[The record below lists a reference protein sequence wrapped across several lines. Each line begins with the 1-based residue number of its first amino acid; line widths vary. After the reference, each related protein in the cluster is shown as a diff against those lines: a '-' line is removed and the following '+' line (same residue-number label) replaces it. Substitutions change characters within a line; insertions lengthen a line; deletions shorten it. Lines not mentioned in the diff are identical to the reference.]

1 MPRVMFTISYSI
13 KPEFRDQYLALVREM
28 KQHLTTGGKHNYSV
42 FEAKAKKNVFTEVFL
57 TNSIEEYD
65 ALEDN
70 LDDKVQEMIST
81 LEGYVDD
88 GGMKYNTV
96 IEAA

>member
-1 MPRVMFTISYSI
+1 MFTISYNI
-13 KPEFRDQYLALVREM
+13 KPEFRDQYLALIREM
-28 KQHLTTGGKHNYSV
+28 KQHLTSGSKHNYSV
-42 FEAKAKKNVFTEVFL
+42 FEAKGKKNVFTEVFM

-88 GGMKYNTV
+88 AGMKYNTT
-96 IEAA
+96 IETV